1 MLSSKGHPGI
11 FAHQPGAQHLNE
23 TEAIGDYT
31 PGLPGA
37 WHLSSQEHSLPEMD
51 KFSMSLSNM
60 QDPHF
65 EAGKGAPL
73 YEKRALS
80 PDMDLVR
87 ARSPQTRDDRASP
100 KRFSSTN
107 VLEITLK
114 NLGKILVGRLLY
126 INEEIIKETRRN
138 DKTIEECPFLHPSLK
153 VISFTPEKRNIN

>member
-80 PDMDLVR
+80 PDMDMVR
-87 ARSPQTRDDRASP
+87 ARSPLTEDGRTRASS
-100 KRFSSTN
+100 RGGAGSSRN
-107 VLEITLK
+107 G
-114 NLGKILVGRLLY
+114 LGSWGGASGGSESPFGAEWKQPRTGQLNIL
-126 INEEIIKETRRN
+126 
-138 DKTIEECPFLHPSLK
+138 
-153 VISFTPEKRNIN
+153 